1 MSLSEFLLLAAAFIG
16 LAIYRSIQNH
26 QREVLKTIREEREKL
41 SIYLE
46 WLGKLTKTDVDED
59 TQILIG
65 MHRDAR
71 LRCVGKD
78 FDEADEIM
86 ERSREEMKEFRKFQ
100 TGEIWT
106 KKEEQPPQSD
116 EG

>member
-1 MSLSEFLLLAAAFIG
+1 MSLLEFLLLAAVFIG
-16 LAIYRSIQNH
+16 FAIYRSIQNH
-26 QREVLKTIREEREKL
+26 QLEVLKTIREESEKL

-59 TQILIG
+59 TQVLIG

-71 LRCVGKD
+71 LQCVGKD

-86 ERSREEMKEFRKFQ
+86 ERSREEMKELRKFQ
-100 TGEIWT
+100 SGEIWT
-106 KKEEQPPQSD
+106 KENDDSNQT
-116 EG
+116 